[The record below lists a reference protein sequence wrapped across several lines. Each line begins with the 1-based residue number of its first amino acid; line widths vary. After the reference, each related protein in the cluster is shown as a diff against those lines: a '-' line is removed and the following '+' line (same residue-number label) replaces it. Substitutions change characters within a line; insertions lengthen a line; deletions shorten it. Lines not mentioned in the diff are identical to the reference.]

1 MIKLALID
9 NGIPSHMRNNRN
21 QRIVH
26 KSFLASKCDP
36 SEYKDDKSFH
46 GAVCVG
52 IITSI
57 CSDIELWDLNVTDS
71 AGTTQITVLL
81 EALEWCIQNKIKL
94 IHMSLGTI
102 NYFDIKPLWIQ
113 IKRLLDADAIIVA
126 AYHNRNI
133 KTYPAAYPGVF
144 GVRQDRYGLLGN
156 GQILF
161 QEQKGYNI
169 ENSIIANFSWNG
181 IVNQANSYA
190 APVVTGH
197 IATYLNRKPTA
208 GFDDVMDFLMTIATH
223 KSDYPDILENVI
235 RDKTNIEIPVIAGI
249 DLDYEEMIQLKVMF
263 SQNGY
268 YAINLQ
274 KNPLDENVIP
284 LEYYDDSNESLNDIL
299 YTVYIAYEPDIILL
313 NQEEEIFESSK
324 ASDIDM
330 YIVRKNNMYELYAED
345 RIGITYNI
353 EDIYELVCQYFA

>member
-9 NGIPSHMRNNRN
+9 NGIPYHMRNNRN

-268 YAINLQ
+268 YASELSQ
-274 KNPLDENVIP
+274 AYVVI
-284 LEYYDDSNESLNDIL
+284 
-299 YTVYIAYEPDIILL
+299 
-313 NQEEEIFESSK
+313 
-324 ASDIDM
+324 
-330 YIVRKNNMYELYAED
+330 
-345 RIGITYNI
+345 
-353 EDIYELVCQYFA
+353 

>member
-9 NGIPSHMRNNRN
+9 NGIPYHMRNNRN

-57 CSDIELWDLNVTDS
+57 CSDIELWD
-71 AGTTQITVLL
+71 
-81 EALEWCIQNKIKL
+81 
-94 IHMSLGTI
+94 
-102 NYFDIKPLWIQ
+102 
-113 IKRLLDADAIIVA
+113 
-126 AYHNRNI
+126 
-133 KTYPAAYPGVF
+133 
-144 GVRQDRYGLLGN
+144 
-156 GQILF
+156 
-161 QEQKGYNI
+161 
-169 ENSIIANFSWNG
+169 
-181 IVNQANSYA
+181 
-190 APVVTGH
+190 
-197 IATYLNRKPTA
+197 
-208 GFDDVMDFLMTIATH
+208 FDDVMDFLMTIATH